1 MNSVDHLADV
11 GLLKSLDP
19 GIERKNLV
27 VEDRGDS
34 DVIDVVG
41 RVERVTLNVVG
52 GVSQVQAETFEEHD
66 RCIDAV
72 TSGCD
77 DPFAKS
83 IEVGLIE
90 DRQIEREFAVL
101 G

>member
-11 GLLKSLDP
+11 GLLRSLDP

-41 RVERVTLNVVG
+41 RVERVTL
-52 GVSQVQAETFEEHD
+52 D
-66 RCIDAV
+66 
-72 TSGCD
+72 
-77 DPFAKS
+77 
-83 IEVGLIE
+83 
-90 DRQIEREFAVL
+90 VL
-101 G
+101 GGCQSGAG

>member
-1 MNSVDHLADV
+1 MLS
-11 GLLKSLDP
+11 
-19 GIERKNLV
+19 
-27 VEDRGDS
+27 
-34 DVIDVVG
+34 
-41 RVERVTLNVVG
+41 G

-72 TSGCD
+72 MSGCD

-90 DRQIEREFAVL
+90 DGQIEREFAVL